1 MRLADTIFAP
11 HYAAPIDRAVIADAA
26 FTDTKNG
33 DEVGRV
39 AAGDT
44 FEVLEITAEHA
55 WGVARPSGLVGYIA
69 LSALAAA

>member
-1 MRLADTIFAP
+1 MARIVAS
-11 HYAAPIDRAVIADAA
+11 DAA
-26 FTDTKNG
+26 LTDRKQG
-33 DEVGRV
+33 EEVGRV